1 MAEQWKCYTKPF
13 RDTWIHLL
21 HSDVNLQVS
30 DGTIP
35 GLFLRYSAAT
45 RTIRFFLGCKI
56 DKKKCNLYIG
66 RYNDYSIKD
75 IREMAWNMRH
85 QIAQGQDPRREKIEQ
100 QMKEKEALGEKFQD
114 LFPQYMDKYA
124 KVYKKPRTQDS
135 NWGEYRLYLGPYV

>member
-45 RTIRFFLGCKI
+45 RNIRFFLGCKI
-56 DKKKCNLYIG
+56 DNKKCNMCLNGACCI
-66 RYNDYSIKD
+66 SVK
-75 IREMAWNMRH
+75 
-85 QIAQGQDPRREKIEQ
+85 
-100 QMKEKEALGEKFQD
+100 
-114 LFPQYMDKYA
+114 
-124 KVYKKPRTQDS
+124 
-135 NWGEYRLYLGPYV
+135 